1 MNERESVCKVVAVI
15 SKDELS
21 YERLRRVYSV
31 EYAHPCIAING
42 TYLTGILIEMS
53 EEELAIRDNTR
64 LGYRIGKEGDGVVTD
79 QPRARGTVQKD
90 MTPTVLT
97 QQGGGCGVIV
107 KTPLRYNLGISPNR
121 IANESIDPNG
131 PMKTIS
137 IGHGGIAL
145 PKVAECEEMTEDRLK
160 ALIENPMPEEE
171 VQRLIAAQKLTVRK
185 LTPRECWRLMGMA
198 DEDYEKAAK
207 VCSESQL
214 YKQAGNS
221 IVVDVLEAI
230 FENMLTETKT
240 VKQCTLGEW

>member
-21 YERLRRVYSV
+21 YERLRRIYSV

-90 MTPTVLT
+90 MTPTILT

-107 KTPLRYNLGISPNR
+107 KTPLRY
-121 IANESIDPNG
+121 IAQP
-131 PMKTIS
+131 KT
-137 IGHGGIAL
+137 
-145 PKVAECEEMTEDRLK
+145 AECENMTEDRLK
-160 ALIENPMPEEE
+160 ALVENPMPEEE
-171 VQRLIAAQKLTVRK
+171 VQRLIELNKLTVRK
-185 LTPRECWRLMGMA
+185 LTPRECWRLMGMS
-198 DEDYEKAAK
+198 DEDYLKAAE

-240 VKQCTLGEW
+240 VQQTKLCEW

>member
-1 MNERESVCKVVAVI
+1 MNERESICKVVAVI

-53 EEELAIRDNTR
+53 EEQLAIRDNTR

-121 IANESIDPNG
+121 IA
-131 PMKTIS
+131 M
-137 IGHGGIAL
+137 IA
-145 PKVAECEEMTEDRLK
+145 E
-160 ALIENPMPEEE
+160 
-171 VQRLIAAQKLTVRK
+171 QKLTVRK
-185 LTPRECWRLMGMA
+185 LTPRECWRLMGMS
-198 DEDYEKAAK
+198 DEDYDKAAE

>member
-1 MNERESVCKVVAVI
+1 M
-15 SKDELS
+15 
-21 YERLRRVYSV
+21 
-31 EYAHPCIAING
+31 
-42 TYLTGILIEMS
+42 
-53 EEELAIRDNTR
+53 
-64 LGYRIGKEGDGVVTD
+64 
-79 QPRARGTVQKD
+79 
-90 MTPTVLT
+90 
-97 QQGGGCGVIV
+97 IV
-107 KTPLRYNLGISPNR
+107 KTPLILETGISTNK
-121 IANESIDPNG
+121 IANQTCDVNG

-145 PKVAECEEMTEDRLK
+145 PKISECEDMTEDRLK

-171 VQRLIAAQKLTVRK
+171 VQRLIAEQKLTVRK
-185 LTPRECWRLMGMA
+185 LTPKECWRLMGMS
-198 DEDYEKAAK
+198 DEDYSKAAG